1 MNRHVPGFLAACL
14 FFSAVTSA
22 AQIKGTV
29 TDPSGAPVVGAQ
41 VSVVD
46 RVGVEAQTATGAS
59 GSFEILTA
67 PDSRLVIT
75 SPGFRTEEI
84 DLATAQSP
92 LAVRLT
98 LAPVIDS
105 VRVVGSAIDV
115 AATQQGSSV
124 NIIPREEIRQ
134 SNQPMAVDLMRYI
147 PGLAFSQTGFT
158 GGVAGLFIRGG
169 YPDFNLVEIDGVPV
183 NAFGGNFDFA
193 HVATE
198 SLDRVEVV
206 RGPQSSLY
214 GPYANSGVINF
225 VTREPE
231 GPINLD
237 VLAEGGSYHER
248 RFGVSG
254 GGQWLGF
261 GVAASASRMDDDG
274 PVVNSGYRNENLTL
288 NVARRFGRQSLS
300 LHGDFDSNS
309 VGEPGPWGSN
319 PLGLFTGIDTVSRS
333 KNNFSDYLFHYEGD
347 LSGRVKQEVFGSFFL
362 NNNGYASPYG
372 FSSNKDLRGQGES
385 RTVIAIAR
393 HYVAA
398 VGVSEALE
406 EVRNT
411 FVTDAA
417 FSTFPI
423 RRNDTAFYLEN
434 RFEISGHVF
443 LNAGVRG
450 ELIRTGAIPGDGYL
464 RPFFPTQT
472 VAAVNPK
479 IAAAYVQGA
488 TRLHTSFG
496 TGIRPPGAFDLAY
509 TDNPSLKPERTRS
522 FDAGIERRLF
532 HDRLSLDATY
542 FYNRFYDL
550 IVILGGSLSRLSN
563 YQTDNIANSR
573 AQGAEFSAQ
582 LRPVRWL
589 FLTGAY
595 TRLDTKILSLNGSVN
610 QAPTNFSVGQALLR
624 RPGDSGSL
632 TASFTRGKFSG
643 GVSGYFRG
651 SVLDVE
657 PSLGASAGLFQNPGY
672 ANIGVNLNYAI
683 GRGLTAYGNLRNA
696 LNQSYEEVFGYPS
709 PRLNFV
715 AGMKWTYSGAK

>member
-288 NVARRFGRQSLS
+288 NVTRRFGRQSLS

-610 QAPTNFSVGQALLR
+610 QAPTNLSVGQALLR